1 MRSHAGF
8 TAKTNLSDD
17 TFSAKGNQM
26 ITNRQV
32 VLKRAPAAMPKAA
45 DFEAQ
50 SCAMPAGPPADGLLV
65 RVIALSMDPY
75 LGGRLRGRHMGEPAP
90 VPGAKLPGFAVAEVM
105 ESAHPGFQPGD
116 HVVTETGWCRY
127 AAVPAAGARKVTPG
141 LAPISAHLGVLGMP
155 GLTAWAGVTQLAKVG
170 PGDVFVVDAA
180 AGAVGGTAGQIARNL
195 GARAVGI
202 AGGAAK
208 AALVTET
215 YGFDACVDYRADGWQ
230 ARLKAACGAG
240 PTVHFEN
247 VGASVLQPIFPMLQN
262 YARLVLCGL
271 AEHYHSDGQPPV
283 LPVGPIVGKRAAIY
297 GLVVYDFYDRLNE
310 WVALATPWIAEGKLI
325 VHEDASEGLD
335 SAPAQFERMLKG
347 QHLGKAIVRVG
358 PDRT

>member
-1 MRSHAGF
+1 
-8 TAKTNLSDD
+8 
-17 TFSAKGNQM
+17 M

-45 DFEAQ
+45 DFEIVN
-50 SCAMPAGPPADGLLV
+50 CPMPAGPPADGLLV
-65 RVIALSMDPY
+65 RVIAISMDPY

-90 VPGAKLPGFAVAEVM
+90 APGAPLPGFSVSQVI
-105 ESAHPGFQPGD
+105 ESAHPDYQPGEY
-116 HVVTETGWCRY
+116 VVTETGWARY

-141 LAPISAHLGVLGMP
+141 DVPISAHLGVLGMP

-195 GARAVGI
+195 GARTIGI

-208 AALVTET
+208 GALVTET
-215 YGFDACVDYRADGWQ
+215 YGFDSCIDYREEGWQ
-230 ARLKAACGAG
+230 ARLKAATSPG

-247 VGASVLQPIFPMLQN
+247 VGDSVLQAVFPMLQT

-271 AEHYHSDGQPPV
+271 AEHYHNDGKPPT
-283 LPVGPIVGKRAAIY
+283 LAVGPIVGKRAAIY
-297 GLVVYDFYDRLNE
+297 GLVVYDYYARLNE
-310 WVALATPWIAEGKLI
+310 WVALATPWIAEKRLV
-325 VHEDASEGLD
+325 VHEDIAEGLD
-335 SAPAQFERMLKG
+335 NAPAHFERMLKG
-347 QHLGKAIVRVG
+347 LHLGKAIVQVG
-358 PDRT
+358 PDQT

>member
-1 MRSHAGF
+1 
-8 TAKTNLSDD
+8 
-17 TFSAKGNQM
+17 M
-26 ITNRQV
+26 ITNRHV

-45 DFEAQ
+45 DFEVV
-50 SCAMPAGPPADGLLV
+50 SCPMPAGPPPEGLLL
-65 RVIALSMDPY
+65 RIIALSMDPY

-90 VPGAKLPGFAVAEVM
+90 APGGKLPGFAVAEIL
-105 ESAHPGFQPGD
+105 ESAHPDYKPGEY
-116 HVVTETGWCRY
+116 VVTETGWSRY

-141 LAPISAHLGVLGMP
+141 PAPISAHLGVLGMP

-170 PGDVFVVDAA
+170 DGDIFVVDAA

-195 GARAVGI
+195 GARAIGI
-202 AGGAAK
+202 AGGAK
-208 AALVTET
+208 KTALVTET
-215 YGFDACVDYRADGWQ
+215 YGFDACVDYRAEGWQ

-247 VGASVLQPIFPMLQN
+247 VGESVLQTVFPMLQI
-262 YARLVLCGL
+262 YGRVVLCGL
-271 AEHYHSDGQPPV
+271 AEHYHSDAPPPV

-297 GLVVYDFYDRLNE
+297 GLVVYDFYGRLDE
-310 WVALATPWIAEGKLI
+310 WVALATPWIEAGKLV
-325 VHEDASEGLD
+325 VHEDASDGLD

-347 QHLGKAIVRVG
+347 QHLGKAIVQVA

>member
-1 MRSHAGF
+1 
-8 TAKTNLSDD
+8 
-17 TFSAKGNQM
+17 M

-45 DFEAQ
+45 DFEVVA
-50 SCAMPAGPPADGLLV
+50 CPMPEGPAPEGLLL

-90 VPGAKLPGFAVAEVM
+90 APGARLPGFAVAEVL
-105 ESAHPGFQPGD
+105 ESAHPGYQAGD
-116 HVVTETGWCRY
+116 YVVTETGWCRF
-127 AAVPAAGARKVTPG
+127 AAVPAAGARKVLPG
-141 LAPISAHLGVLGMP
+141 AAPISTHLGVLGMP

-170 PGDVFVVDAA
+170 PDDVFVVDAA

-208 AALVTET
+208 THLVTEI
-215 YGFDACVDYRADGWQ
+215 YGFDACVDYRSEGWQ
-230 ARLKAACGAG
+230 TRLKAACGAG

-247 VGASVLQPIFPMLQN
+247 VGETVLQTVFPMLRN
-262 YARLVLCGL
+262 YARVVLCGL
-271 AEHYHSDGQPPV
+271 AEHYHSDGAPPV
-283 LPVGPIVGKRAAIY
+283 LPVGPIVGKRAAIF
-297 GLVVYDFYDRLNE
+297 GLVVYDFYERLNE
-310 WVALATPWIAEGKLI
+310 WVALATPWIAAGRLA

-347 QHLGKAIVRVG
+347 QHLGKATVRVG
-358 PDRT
+358 PERA